1 MDTISLKRS
10 FALMILSILGVTL
23 PALEPFKGGNG
34 DIHATITA
42 INSQEAISNIT
53 AVTTDTI
60 ISDLFNKVKDSVIEI
75 ITVGDVINP
84 KITIDG
90 APLVYGGGG
99 SGSGFVFD
107 INGNIVTNYH
117 VTQGADV
124 IYVKFSSGNSY
135 PATIIGED
143 PYSDLAVIQV
153 DSSAL
158 FRENLKP
165 LQIENSSEMH
175 VGQQVFAVGSPR
187 GLTLSVSEGIISQI
201 NRIDLNIITGRF
213 WTGGLI
219 QTDAAINPG
228 RFWTGGLIQTDAAIN
243 PGNSGGPL
251 LNLQGDV
258 VGVNEYGLVD
268 IATGVSE
275 QGLNFAIGPATIQRV
290 IPELISKGT
299 YEHPWLGIEIADVTP
314 LFADS
319 VGLSDA
325 RGVFIKN
332 VASEGPAEKAGITP
346 FSIIFS
352 VDGNVVRDK
361 SEFIDYVENNKLPG
375 DDISLNIITSDGNRS
390 DITSVLEQREEPF

>member
-1 MDTISLKRS
+1 MHIISLERS
-10 FALMILSILGVTL
+10 LALMILCILSITL
-23 PALEPFKGGNG
+23 PAYAPPFVNENH
-34 DIHATITA
+34 DIHATVTKTTS
-42 INSQEAISNIT
+42 NSQAITSNANVNDTATSAIISN
-53 AVTTDTI
+53 
-60 ISDLFNKVKDSVIEI
+60 LFDKVKDSVIEI
-75 ITVGDVINP
+75 VTVGNVINP

-90 APLVYGGGG
+90 NPLAYGGGG
-99 SGSGFVFD
+99 YGSGFVYD

-165 LQIENSSEMH
+165 VRIENSSDVQ

-201 NRIDLNIITGRF
+201 SRIDINLIT
-213 WTGGLI
+213 
-219 QTDAAINPG
+219 G

-251 LNLQGDV
+251 LNLEGDV

-268 IATGVSE
+268 IATGASE
-275 QGLNFAIGPATIQRV
+275 QGLNFAIGSGTIQRV
-290 IPELISKGT
+290 IPKLISQGT
-299 YEHPWLGIEIADVTP
+299 FNHPWLGIEIADVTP
-314 LFADS
+314 LFADAL
-319 VGLSDA
+319 GLSEA
-325 RGVFIKN
+325 RGVFIKS
-332 VASEGPAEKAGITP
+332 VTPESPAEKAGLTP
-346 FSIIFS
+346 FSIVFS
-352 VDGNVVRDK
+352 VDGNVVKDK
-361 SEFIDYVENNKLPG
+361 SELIDYVENNKVPG
-375 DDISLNIITSDGNRS
+375 EEISLNIITSDGNRG
-390 DITSVLEQREEPF
+390 DITSVLEQREDPF

>member
-1 MDTISLKRS
+1 MHIISLERS
-10 FALMILSILGVTL
+10 LALIILSILSITL
-23 PALEPFKGGNG
+23 PAYAPPFVNENH
-34 DIHATITA
+34 DIHATVTNTTS
-42 INSQEAISNIT
+42 NSQAIISNVNGNDT
-53 AVTTDTI
+53 ATSVI
-60 ISDLFNKVKDSVIEI
+60 ISNLFNKIKDSVIEVV
-75 ITVGDVINP
+75 TVDNLINP

-90 APLVYGGGG
+90 NPLVYGGGG
-99 SGSGFVFD
+99 YGSGFVYD

-124 IYVKFSSGNSY
+124 IYVRFSSGNSY

-165 LQIENSSEMH
+165 LRIENSSDLQ

-201 NRIDLNIITGRF
+201 SRIDLNIITGRY
-213 WTGGLI
+213 
-219 QTDAAINPG
+219 
-228 RFWTGGLIQTDAAIN
+228 WTGGLIQTDAAIN

-251 LNLQGDV
+251 LNLEGDV

-268 IATGVSE
+268 IATGASE

-290 IPELISKGT
+290 VPKLISQGT

-319 VGLSDA
+319 LGLSEA
-325 RGVFIKN
+325 RGVFIKS
-332 VASEGPAEKAGITP
+332 VTPESPAEKAGITP

-352 VDGNVVRDK
+352 VDGNVVKDK
-361 SEFIDYVENNKLPG
+361 SQLIDYIENSKLPG
-375 DDISLNIITSDGNRS
+375 NEISLNVITSDGNRS
-390 DITSVLEQREEPF
+390 DITSGTRTERRAILATARRLTQLA

>member
-23 PALEPFKGGNG
+23 PALEPFKDGNG
-34 DIHATITA
+34 DIHATITTM
-42 INSQEAISNIT
+42 NSQEAISNIT
-53 AVTTDTI
+53 AVTTDAI

-135 PATIIGED
+135 PAAIIGED

-153 DSSAL
+153 DSPAL

-228 RFWTGGLIQTDAAIN
+228 
-243 PGNSGGPL
+243 NSGGPL

-268 IATGVSE
+268 IATGASE
-275 QGLNFAIGPATIQRV
+275 QGLNFAIGPTTIQRV
-290 IPELISKGT
+290 IPELISQGT
-299 YEHPWLGIEIADVTP
+299 YEHPWLGIEVADVTP

-346 FSIIFS
+346 FTIIFS

-361 SEFIDYVENNKLPG
+361 SELIDYVENNKLPG

>member
-1 MDTISLKRS
+1 MYTISLERS
-10 FALMILSILGVTL
+10 FAFMILSILGVTL
-23 PALEPFKGGNG
+23 PVLGTLMDWTS
-34 DIHATITA
+34 DIHATTTTE
-42 INSQEAISNIT
+42 NSQITNSNYT
-53 AVTTDTI
+53 AVTGPVGSAV
-60 ISDLFNKVKDSVIEI
+60 ISDLFSKVKDSVVEI
-75 ITVGDVINP
+75 ITVGNVVNP

-99 SGSGFVFD
+99 SGSGFVYD

-143 PYSDLAVIQV
+143 PYSDLAVVQV

-165 LQIENSSEMH
+165 LRIENSSDVH

-228 RFWTGGLIQTDAAIN
+228 
-243 PGNSGGPL
+243 NSGGPL
-251 LNLQGDV
+251 LNLEGEV

-268 IATGVSE
+268 IATGASE

-290 IPELISKGT
+290 IPKLISQGT

-319 VGLSDA
+319 VGLSEA
-325 RGVFIKN
+325 RGVFIKS
-332 VASEGPAEKAGITP
+332 VTPESPAEKAGLTP

-352 VDGNVVRDK
+352 VDGNVVKDK
-361 SEFIDYVENNKLPG
+361 SELIDYVENSKLPG
-375 DDISLNIITSDGNRS
+375 DNISLNIIASDGNRS
-390 DITSVLEQREEPF
+390 DITSVLEQREAPF

>member
-10 FALMILSILGVTL
+10 FALIILSILGVTL
-23 PALEPFKGGNG
+23 PALEPFKDGNG
-34 DIHATITA
+34 DIHARITTM
-42 INSQEAISNIT
+42 NSQEAISNIT
-53 AVTTDTI
+53 AVTTDAI

-135 PATIIGED
+135 PSTIIGED

-153 DSSAL
+153 DSPAL

-228 RFWTGGLIQTDAAIN
+228 
-243 PGNSGGPL
+243 NSGGPL

-268 IATGVSE
+268 IATGASE

-290 IPELISKGT
+290 IPELISQGT
-299 YEHPWLGIEIADVTP
+299 YEHSWLGIEIADVTP

-361 SEFIDYVENNKLPG
+361 SELIDYVENNKLPG
-375 DDISLNIITSDGNRS
+375 DDIFLNIITSDGNRS

>member
-23 PALEPFKGGNG
+23 PALEPFKDGNG
-34 DIHATITA
+34 DIHATITTM
-42 INSQEAISNIT
+42 NSQEAISNIT

-228 RFWTGGLIQTDAAIN
+228 
-243 PGNSGGPL
+243 NSGGPL

-268 IATGVSE
+268 IATGASE
-275 QGLNFAIGPATIQRV
+275 QGLNFAIGSATIQRV
-290 IPELISKGT
+290 IHELISQGT

-361 SEFIDYVENNKLPG
+361 SELIDYVENNKLPG

>member
-1 MDTISLKRS
+1 
-10 FALMILSILGVTL
+10 MILSILGVTL
-23 PALEPFKGGNG
+23 PVLEPFKDGNG
-34 DIHATITA
+34 DIHATITTM
-42 INSQEAISNIT
+42 NSQEAISNIT
-53 AVTTDTI
+53 AVTTDAI

-84 KITIDG
+84 KITIDD

-107 INGNIVTNYH
+107 INGNVVTNYH

-228 RFWTGGLIQTDAAIN
+228 
-243 PGNSGGPL
+243 NSGGPL

-268 IATGVSE
+268 IATGASE

-290 IPELISKGT
+290 IPDLISQGT

-332 VASEGPAEKAGITP
+332 VASEG
-346 FSIIFS
+346 
-352 VDGNVVRDK
+352 
-361 SEFIDYVENNKLPG
+361 
-375 DDISLNIITSDGNRS
+375 
-390 DITSVLEQREEPF
+390 Q

>member
-1 MDTISLKRS
+1 MHFISFKRS
-10 FALMILSILGVTL
+10 LALMVLSILSVSL
-23 PALEPFKGGNG
+23 SAYAPFVDGNQS
-34 DIHATITA
+34 IHATVTTTTT
-42 INSQEAISNIT
+42 NNQEIISNTNTSSATATRAIIT
-53 AVTTDTI
+53 
-60 ISDLFNKVKDSVIEI
+60 DLFTKVKDSVIEI
-75 ITVGDVINP
+75 ITVGNVINP

-99 SGSGFVFD
+99 SGSGFVYD

-124 IYVKFSSGNSY
+124 IYVRFSSGNSY

-165 LQIENSSEMH
+165 LKIENSTDVQ

-201 NRIDLNIITGRF
+201 DRIDLNIITGRY
-213 WTGGLI
+213 WTS
-219 QTDAAINPG
+219 
-228 RFWTGGLIQTDAAIN
+228 GLIQTDAAIN

-251 LNLQGDV
+251 LNLEGDV

-268 IATGVSE
+268 IATGASE

-290 IPELISKGT
+290 IPKLISQGI
-299 YEHPWLGIEIADVTP
+299 YEHSWLGIEIADVTP

-319 VGLSDA
+319 LGLSEA
-325 RGVFIKN
+325 RGVFIKS
-332 VASEGPAEKAGITP
+332 VTPESPAEKAGVTP

-352 VDGNVVRDK
+352 VDGNIVKDK
-361 SEFIDYVENNKLPG
+361 SQLIDYMENNKLPG
-375 DDISLNIITSDGNRS
+375 DEITLNIITSDGNRT

>member
-1 MDTISLKRS
+1 MHIISLERS
-10 FALMILSILGVTL
+10 LALMILSILGITL
-23 PALEPFKGGNG
+23 SAYAPPFVNENH
-34 DIHATITA
+34 DIHATAIANNQAITSDA
-42 INSQEAISNIT
+42 NVNDTATSAVISN
-53 AVTTDTI
+53 
-60 ISDLFNKVKDSVIEI
+60 LFDKVKDSVIEI
-75 ITVGDVINP
+75 TTVGNSINP

-90 APLVYGGGG
+90 NPLVYGGGG
-99 SGSGFVFD
+99 YGSGFVYD

-165 LQIENSSEMH
+165 LRIENSSDVQ

-201 NRIDLNIITGRF
+201 SRIDINLIT
-213 WTGGLI
+213 
-219 QTDAAINPG
+219 G

-251 LNLQGDV
+251 LNLDGDV

-268 IATGVSE
+268 IATGASE
-275 QGLNFAIGPATIQRV
+275 QGLNFAIGSETIQRV
-290 IPELISKGT
+290 IPKLISQGT
-299 YEHPWLGIEIADVTP
+299 FDHPWLGIEIADVTP
-314 LFADS
+314 LIADS
-319 VGLSDA
+319 LGLSEA
-325 RGVFIKN
+325 RGVFIKS
-332 VASEGPAEKAGITP
+332 VTPESPAEKAGMTP

-352 VDGNVVRDK
+352 VDGNIVKDK
-361 SEFIDYVENNKLPG
+361 SELIDYLENNKVPG
-375 DDISLNIITSDGNRS
+375 NEISLNIITSEGNRGN
-390 DITSVLEQREEPF
+390 ITSVLEQREDPF

>member
-1 MDTISLKRS
+1 
-10 FALMILSILGVTL
+10 MILSILGVTL
-23 PALEPFKGGNG
+23 PALEPFKDGNG
-34 DIHATITA
+34 DIHATITTM
-42 INSQEAISNIT
+42 NSQEAISNIT
-53 AVTTDTI
+53 AVTTDAI

-135 PATIIGED
+135 PAAIIGED

-153 DSSAL
+153 DSPAL

-228 RFWTGGLIQTDAAIN
+228 
-243 PGNSGGPL
+243 NSGGPL

-268 IATGVSE
+268 IATGASE
-275 QGLNFAIGPATIQRV
+275 QGLNFAIGPTTIQRV
-290 IPELISKGT
+290 IPELISQGT

-361 SEFIDYVENNKLPG
+361 FELIDYVENNKLPG

>member
-1 MDTISLKRS
+1 MHIISLERS
-10 FALMILSILGVTL
+10 LALMILSILSITL
-23 PALEPFKGGNG
+23 PAYAPPFVNENH
-34 DIHATITA
+34 DIHATVTKTTS
-42 INSQEAISNIT
+42 NSQAITSNANVNDT
-53 AVTTDTI
+53 ATSAI

-75 ITVGDVINP
+75 ITVGNVINP

-99 SGSGFVFD
+99 SGSGFLFD

-165 LQIENSSEMH
+165 LRIENSSDVQ

-228 RFWTGGLIQTDAAIN
+228 
-243 PGNSGGPL
+243 NSGGPL

-268 IATGVSE
+268 IATGASE

-290 IPELISKGT
+290 IPELISQGT

-325 RGVFIKN
+325 KGVFIKS

-361 SEFIDYVENNKLPG
+361 SELIDYVENNKLPG
-375 DDISLNIITSDGNRS
+375 DEISLNIITSDGNRS

>member
-23 PALEPFKGGNG
+23 PALEPFKDGNG
-34 DIHATITA
+34 DIHARITTM
-42 INSQEAISNIT
+42 NSQEAISNIT
-53 AVTTDTI
+53 AVTTDAI

-153 DSSAL
+153 DSPAL

-228 RFWTGGLIQTDAAIN
+228 
-243 PGNSGGPL
+243 NSGGPL

-268 IATGVSE
+268 IATGASE

-290 IPELISKGT
+290 IPELISQGT
-299 YEHPWLGIEIADVTP
+299 YEHPWFGIEIADVTP

-361 SEFIDYVENNKLPG
+361 SELIDYVENNKLPG